1 MSIRAI
7 GTKIAALICL
17 AGAAMAADS
26 TLVAF
31 PDGYRAWYH
40 NHSTAKPES
49 TPPDPESGISNIYLN
64 ALALDGFKTGTF
76 KTGAILVLDRFHI
89 VEDTLKIQRQGAR
102 KVILVMERDEV
113 RFKETGGWGWEA
125 FLNGERDR
133 RLVTDNGKA
142 CFACHKLNAAN
153 TFLFTKLRD

>member
-7 GTKIAALICL
+7 ATNIAALICL
-17 AGAAMAADS
+17 AGAAVAADS

-31 PDGYRAWYH
+31 PGGYRDWRH
-40 NHSTAKPES
+40 DHSTAKPDS

-76 KTGAILVLDRFHI
+76 KTGATLVLDRFHI

-113 RFKETGGWGWEA
+113 RFKDTGGWGWEA
-125 FLNGERDR
+125 FLNGDRNR
-133 RLVTDNGKA
+133 RLVTDNGKS
-142 CFACHKLNAAN
+142 CFSCHQLNAAN
-153 TFLFTKLRD
+153 NFLFTELHE